1 MIGQYPYSLNDI
13 ENGLL
18 RRNSR
23 SAVPMTSAQ
32 FGRDDPRLAFMMD
45 EVDPRIHFALN
56 CGAQSCPPISVYAG
70 EQDKLDKQLDLATKG
85 FLNQSVEFNAQTST
99 ITLSQL
105 FQWYRVDF
113 GKSDDEVLAFVK
125 AKSSA
130 ETQKAFAE
138 FEEACK
144 NKTIVYAPYN
154 WAMNT

>member
-1 MIGQYPYSLNDI
+1 M
-13 ENGLL
+13 
-18 RRNSR
+18 
-23 SAVPMTSAQ
+23 
-32 FGRDDPRLAFMMD
+32 
-45 EVDPRIHFALN
+45 
-56 CGAQSCPPISVYAG
+56 
-70 EQDKLDKQLDLATKG
+70 ATKG

-113 GKSDDEVLAFVK
+113 GKSDAEVLAFVK

-138 FEEACK
+138 FEEACQ